1 MSFQLPIEYLNH
13 EKKHIIHDDLNSD
26 LELEKFIDQFFS
38 PKTCAEQRVA
48 SAWRRYHTTDVSY
61 LTTMQECIEDFS
73 GESDPHSEIHTEV
86 NPEVTAWW
94 EDLHGQKPEHFR
106 EINHYITMEQLHF
119 LNFQEFPL
127 QILSFL
133 TLASPILALI
143 TPFLLL
149 LIPFFI
155 LRLQKHPISF
165 GNYWSTLKNL
175 FSKLPLGGIFSLSDS
190 SMSFDKKM
198 YALMSAGFYLFQL
211 YQNTQSC
218 YKFYRQSKV
227 MVKHLG
233 AIKEHCLM
241 SAHQMKWF
249 RERYTGFDN
258 LFLESL
264 KDIITELE
272 AFAREVQSIQSTSW
286 KIVKLGHM
294 MKLTYMLKFD
304 PVVSYSIESSMDFTA
319 FIKNLR
325 KLGELRSQGVIKPC
339 SFTRS
344 QTKSTGLDGFSM
356 SGAIYPPLA
365 LAADI
370 DTKTDIPV
378 VANSISLKKNKIL
391 SGPNASG
398 KTTLIKTLLMNTI
411 LSQQVGYGFYKK
423 ATICPIE
430 HVYSYI
436 NIPDSSDRD
445 SLFQAEARRCKEIL
459 ERIEEHPNE
468 QHLAVFDELFSGTNP
483 YEAMSAGVGYLNHL
497 KERNNV
503 RFLLTTHFIDLCKEY
518 QTKTANTQIENM
530 HMAPGYKLKR
540 GISQTRGGLK
550 VLKDLAFPES
560 ILEEAQAKLSSF
572 N

>member
-13 EKKHIIHDDLNSD
+13 EKKHILRDDLNAD
-26 LELEKFIDQFFS
+26 LELEKFINQLFS

-48 SAWRRYHTTDVSY
+48 TAWRRYHTTDISY
-61 LTTMQECIEDFS
+61 LTTLQECIADFS
-73 GESDPHSEIHTEV
+73 GSNDPHTELHTEV
-86 NPEVTAWW
+86 DPEVTAWW

-106 EINHYITMEQLHF
+106 EVNHYVTMEKLHF

-127 QILSFL
+127 QVLSL
-133 TLASPILALI
+133 MTLASPILALI

-155 LRLQKHPISF
+155 LRLQKHHISF

-175 FSKLPLGGIFSLSDS
+175 FSKLPLGGIFSLTDS

-198 YALMSAGFYLFQL
+198 YALMSAGFYIFQL
-211 YQNTQSC
+211 YQNSQSC

-233 AIKEHCLM
+233 GIKEHCLK
-241 SAHQMKWF
+241 SAAQMKWF

-264 KDIITELE
+264 KDIIAELE
-272 AFAREVQSIQSTSW
+272 GFAREVETIQSTSW

-304 PVVSYSIESSMDFTA
+304 PVVTYSIESSMDFTA

-325 KLGELRSQGVIKPC
+325 RLGELRSAGVIKPC
-339 SFTRS
+339 SFGDELNRFT
-344 QTKSTGLDGFSM
+344 M
-356 SGAIYPPLA
+356 SGVVYPPLA
-365 LAADI
+365 LAAKDSQ
-370 DTKTDIPV
+370 TETNTDSWPIP
-378 VANSISLKKNKIL
+378 NSISLKKNKIL

-398 KTTLIKTLLMNTI
+398 KTTLIKSLLINTI

-459 ERIEEHPNE
+459 ERIEEHPKE

-497 KERNNV
+497 KDRNNV

-518 QTKTANTQIENM
+518 QATSTTQIENM

-560 ILEEAQAKLSSF
+560 ILEEAEAKLSSF
-572 N
+572 D